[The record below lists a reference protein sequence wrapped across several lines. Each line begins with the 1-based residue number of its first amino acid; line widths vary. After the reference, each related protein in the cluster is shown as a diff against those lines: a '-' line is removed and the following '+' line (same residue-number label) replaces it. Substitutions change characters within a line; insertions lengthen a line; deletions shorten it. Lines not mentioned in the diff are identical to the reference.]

1 MIMSRKI
8 FLPVLCILLVV
19 GCTIIAGCSELLTGA
34 GPATKYASSSQT
46 SPTQTQTVVPMQ
58 TVTTL
63 NTLAS
68 GTLVPGPSP
77 AAEIMATQPVDL
89 SSYHPLRVIPQSG
102 DKIEYRTFKFRF
114 RSVDYSLKIPVNM
127 SIYRAASTSANKQM
141 IMDDK
146 DSGLIY
152 GQIVAD
158 PAMDLF
164 YNDAIKEVR
173 NLRYKGGRT
182 LSDDEYL
189 EMVVSFVQQIPY
201 DNTTPGVR
209 YPIEVIYDQKGDSD
223 EKSIL
228 LTGLLSRDGYDA
240 GLLVFPSMKNVVPGI
255 GIHLTTNKP
264 SFRVFSDG
272 TRDYMY
278 IEPTTTRLIG
288 FYPDDYK
295 TAPKPIVVPV
305 GNGKL
310 TYGQVNYVMNIFTD
324 LNSIKRNALALAEKI
339 EDAQANNMTV
349 LQWDFDTYVSYLK
362 TIEAV
367 ESTNDRVKAMEEIKE
382 SELPHNSACVSCD

>member
-1 MIMSRKI
+1 
-8 FLPVLCILLVV
+8 
-19 GCTIIAGCSELLTGA
+19 
-34 GPATKYASSSQT
+34 
-46 SPTQTQTVVPMQ
+46 
-58 TVTTL
+58 
-63 NTLAS
+63 
-68 GTLVPGPSP
+68 
-77 AAEIMATQPVDL
+77 
-89 SSYHPLRVIPQSG
+89 
-102 DKIEYRTFKFRF
+102 
-114 RSVDYSLKIPVNM
+114 M

-141 IMDDK
+141 VMDDK

-173 NLRYKGGRT
+173 SLRYKGGKM

-189 EMVVSFVQQIPY
+189 EMVVSFVQQIPN

-228 LTGLLSRDGYDA
+228 LTGLLSREGYDVA
-240 GLLVFPSMKNVVPGI
+240 LLVFPSMKNVVPGI
-255 GIHLTTNKP
+255 GIHLATNKQ

-272 TRDYMY
+272 NRDYMY
-278 IEPTTTRLIG
+278 IEPRTTRLIG
-288 FYPDDYK
+288 FYPDEYN
-295 TAPKPIVVPV
+295 TALKPTIVPV

-310 TYGQVNYVMNIFTD
+310 TYGQVNYVISILTD
-324 LNSIKRNALALAEKI
+324 LNSIKRNALTLQQKM

-362 TIEAV
+362 TIEDV
-367 ESTNDRVKAMEEIKE
+367 ESTNDRVKAMEWIKE
-382 SELPHNSACVSCD
+382 SELPHNSACVSCN